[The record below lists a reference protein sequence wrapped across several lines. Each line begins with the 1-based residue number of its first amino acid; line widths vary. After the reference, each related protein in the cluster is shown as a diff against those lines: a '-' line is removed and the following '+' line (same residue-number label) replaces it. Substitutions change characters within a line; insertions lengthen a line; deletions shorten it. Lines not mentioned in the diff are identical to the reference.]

1 MLFSLIYTWIKYKM
15 LPPSVVAMNRLF
27 VERDSKHRRITSN
40 LGLTFRNSKWA
51 HYART
56 NINTNSR
63 YDFIRSTSWTFLILA
78 VFAVFLSIPYL
89 YNNAI
94 SYNPFTIFYWFAMD
108 GSLYIQLTLSAGL
121 FYLLQVLISN
131 LYFKFMSLLLGKP
144 EVNRSPS
151 LMRTPLNVPKRLHKP
166 SLYALLKST
175 PSDDLVV
182 PLFETNSKPK
192 EPFGDLEFV
201 KLFYK
206 TVYLLRLVTEPTPFV
221 SLVSAI
227 ESDVK
232 RPTAR
237 NPQLLE
243 TVAKLRSPSLNTL
256 ALDYVIFSKNSK
268 GTVPPSQRW
277 TLKSFSTDKLTNH
290 LVQPQGLFYSPSLN
304 QTRLNCFLSFYPELS
319 GLRLSLEN
327 QMHAIRWNRWLY
339 SYSLLHRSS
348 LKTNLYLNSFKS
360 AFNDNPNATTL
371 GVRNLWVPAAMT
383 STLDSSKQNSLRGLY
398 GSLRGYG
405 SSKNLTTTLN
415 PETTFYNASPFYGFS
430 FSETSYSW
438 ALSRFYRFN
447 STLSN
452 EISFKP
458 HPTFNTNLL
467 SNQNHPLLATQT
479 RYRTELVSTL
489 RSLTNRST
497 LSVLSTHPYVLAKTQ
512 SSSTQPNDSYLAYN
526 ANSFFSKERI
536 ATLYNLSVN
545 SSHLLSRHNNQSTLD
560 VRMLAKLEKAT
571 TGKSL

>member
-1 MLFSLIYTWIKYKM
+1 
-15 LPPSVVAMNRLF
+15 
-27 VERDSKHRRITSN
+27 
-40 LGLTFRNSKWA
+40 
-51 HYART
+51 
-56 NINTNSR
+56 
-63 YDFIRSTSWTFLILA
+63 
-78 VFAVFLSIPYL
+78 
-89 YNNAI
+89 
-94 SYNPFTIFYWFAMD
+94 MD
-108 GSLYIQLTLSAGL
+108 GSLYMQLTLSAGL

-151 LMRTPLNVPKRLHKP
+151 PTRTPLSVPKRLHKP

-232 RPTAR
+232 RSTAR

-268 GTVPPSQRW
+268 GTVAPSQRW
-277 TLKSFSTDKLTNH
+277 TLKSFSTDKLANH

-327 QMHAIRWNRWLY
+327 QMHAIR
-339 SYSLLHRSS
+339 
-348 LKTNLYLNSFKS
+348 
-360 AFNDNPNATTL
+360 
-371 GVRNLWVPAAMT
+371 
-383 STLDSSKQNSLRGLY
+383 
-398 GSLRGYG
+398 
-405 SSKNLTTTLN
+405 
-415 PETTFYNASPFYGFS
+415 
-430 FSETSYSW
+430 
-438 ALSRFYRFN
+438 
-447 STLSN
+447 
-452 EISFKP
+452 
-458 HPTFNTNLL
+458 
-467 SNQNHPLLATQT
+467 
-479 RYRTELVSTL
+479 
-489 RSLTNRST
+489 
-497 LSVLSTHPYVLAKTQ
+497 
-512 SSSTQPNDSYLAYN
+512 
-526 ANSFFSKERI
+526 
-536 ATLYNLSVN
+536 
-545 SSHLLSRHNNQSTLD
+545 
-560 VRMLAKLEKAT
+560 
-571 TGKSL
+571 

>member
-15 LPPSVVAMNRLF
+15 LPPSVVALNRLF

-56 NINTNSR
+56 NVNTNSR
-63 YDFIRSTSWTFLILA
+63 YDFVRSTSWMLLILTLLA
-78 VFAVFLSIPYL
+78 LFFSVPYL

-131 LYFKFMSLLLGKP
+131 LYFKFMLLLLGKP
-144 EVNRSPS
+144 EVNSSPS
-151 LMRTPLNVPKRLHKP
+151 TTHTRLNVPKRLHKP
-166 SLYALLKST
+166 SLYALLRST
-175 PSDDLVV
+175 SVDELIV

-192 EPFGDLEFV
+192 EPFGDLEFL

-206 TVYLLRLVTEPTPFV
+206 TVYLLRLVTEPTPFI

-227 ESDVK
+227 ESDVNLS
-232 RPTAR
+232 TAR

-243 TVAKLRSPSLNTL
+243 TVAKFRSPSLNTL
-256 ALDYVIFSKNSK
+256 ALDYVTFSKNSK
-268 GTVPPSQRW
+268 GTISPNRRW
-277 TLKSFSTDKLTNH
+277 TLKSFSTDRSANY

-339 SYSLLHRSS
+339 NYSLLHRSS
-348 LKTNLYLNSFKS
+348 LKTNLYLNSFKL
-360 AFNDNPNATTL
+360 ALNDSPNATTL
-371 GVRNLWVPAAMT
+371 GVRNLWVPTTMT
-383 STLDSSKQNSLRGLY
+383 STLDNSKQNSLRGLY

-405 SSKNLTTTLN
+405 SSKNLSTALN
-415 PETTFYNASPFYGFS
+415 PETKFYNTSPFYGFS

-447 STLSN
+447 GTLNN

-467 SNQNHPLLATQT
+467 SNQSHPLIATQT
-479 RYRTELVSTL
+479 KYRTELISTL
-489 RSLTNRST
+489 HSLTNRST
-497 LSVLSTHPYVLAKTQ
+497 LSVLSTHPRVLAKTQ
-512 SSSTQPNDSYLAYN
+512 SSSTQLNDSYLTYN
-526 ANSFFSKERI
+526 VNSFFSKERI

-545 SSHLLSRHNNQSTLD
+545 SSHLLSRHNNQSTVD
-560 VRMLAKLEKAT
+560 IRMLAKLEKAT
-571 TGKSL
+571 TGKNL